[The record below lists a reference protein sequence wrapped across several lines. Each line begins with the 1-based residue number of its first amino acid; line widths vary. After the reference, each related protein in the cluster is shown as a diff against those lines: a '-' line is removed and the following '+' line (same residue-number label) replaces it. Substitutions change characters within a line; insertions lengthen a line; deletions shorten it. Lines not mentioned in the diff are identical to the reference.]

1 MKTTIDRAGRLVIPR
16 ELRAQ
21 VGLSAGDVR
30 VTVVGSGVFIEPI
43 AHDDVEE
50 EEGRLVIP
58 SKGLTLTADAVGDLR
73 YADQK

>member
-1 MKTTIDRAGRLVIPR
+1 M
-16 ELRAQ
+16 
-21 VGLSAGDVR
+21 
-30 VTVVGSGVFIEPI
+30 TVVGSGVFIEPI